1 MMNET
6 QMLIS
11 LGGYVDVVKYRYVY
25 FVLWFIVY
33 VLILCCNLTIIYIIW
48 IHRNLHEPM
57 YIFIAALSLNSL
69 LFSTAI
75 YPKMF
80 VDVLSHRQSV
90 SHSACLLQSFF
101 FYTLGGSDFLLLS
114 ALAFDRYVAICKPLQ
129 YATTM
134 GTTSVTIFLVLAWFL
149 PACQIGVGT
158 AVRGEQKL
166 CHFILKGIFC
176 NNSVQKLYCV
186 KQRFLTVW
194 GLFVLANISLI
205 PVLFILFTYI
215 KIFMVAYRS
224 CGEVRKKAAET
235 CLPHLM
241 VLISFSC
248 LCGFDVIIARLE
260 SDLSKT
266 VRLIMSVQIVVYN
279 PLFNPI
285 IYGVKMK
292 EIWKH
297 IKRLLLCGTHHPIS
311 QKRSESSH

>member
-1 MMNET
+1 MMNGT
-6 QMLIS
+6 QYLIS
-11 LGGYVDVVKYRYVY
+11 LGGYVDVDKYRYVY
-25 FVLWFIVY
+25 FVFFLMLY
-33 VLILCCNLTIIYIIW
+33 VLILFSNCTIICLIW

-75 YPKMF
+75 YPKLF

-90 SHSACLLQSFF
+90 SHSACLLQYLI
-101 FYTLGGSDFLLLS
+101 FYSLAGSDFLLLS
-114 ALAFDRYVAICKPLQ
+114 AMAFDRYLSICRPLQ

-149 PACQIGVGT
+149 PACHVLVAT
-158 AVRGEQKL
+158 AISAEQKL

-176 NNSVQKLYCV
+176 NNSIQKLYCV
-186 KQRFLTVW
+186 KPRFLTVW
-194 GLFVLANISLI
+194 GLFVLTNISLI

-266 VRLIMSVQIVVYN
+266 VRLLMSLQIVVYN

-297 IKRLLLCGTHHPIS
+297 IKRLKVPVLNKKH
-311 QKRSESSH
+311 

>member
-1 MMNET
+1 MDT
-6 QMLIS
+6 YL
-11 LGGYVDVVKYRYVY
+11 LGGYVDVDKYRYVY
-25 FVLWFIVY
+25 FVLLLMLY
-33 VLILCCNLTIIYIIW
+33 VLILCCNCTIICLIW

-75 YPKMF
+75 YPKLIL
-80 VDVLSHRQSV
+80 DVLSHRQSV
-90 SHSACLLQSFF
+90 SHSACMLQYLI
-101 FYTLGGSDFLLLS
+101 FYSLAGSDFLLLS
-114 ALAFDRYVAICKPLQ
+114 AMAFDRYVSICRPLH
-129 YATTM
+129 YAATM
-134 GTTSVTIFLVLAWFL
+134 STTSVAIFLAVAWFL
-149 PACQIGVGT
+149 PACHVLVATVIS
-158 AVRGEQKL
+158 AKQKMCRFVL
-166 CHFILKGIFC
+166 AGIFC
-176 NNSVQKLYCV
+176 NNSIQKLHCV
-186 KQRFLTVW
+186 KPMFLTVW
-194 GLFVLANISLI
+194 GLFVLTNITLI

-215 KIFMVAYRS
+215 KIFLATYHS

-266 VRLIMSVQIVVYN
+266 VRLIMSLQIVVYN

-297 IKRLLLCGTHHPIS
+297 IRRLLLCRTHPRS
-311 QKRSESSH
+311 QMSLSK